1 MKVKNLQRRGLEK
14 KYLSKYKAINM
25 NYGNEDTRYFGG
37 IPSSIIS
44 YSSDRGRYQA
54 YDGIYDTTSTTSQQ
68 LTTLQNQIATMQTQ
82 ILNLQNTRVSQTLSS
97 NPNLIANGDCSQYTQ
112 LQPTVMTCNAGVN
125 NTGYIMQ
132 GRAVPIQDRW
142 YNVAEL
148 SGANP
153 VDVKCEFRRVLLSSY
168 INPSAEY
175 GSFPFIGK
183 YGMSV
188 KWINAT
194 GASTSMFTLEHTKS
208 SGRNV
213 NKGGAMMA
221 VQHMVPD
228 VTLTA
233 NQSYSLG
240 FWLYSSYTGAG
251 YVRILRQYNTNGG
264 GGNTNTGNSLQQ
276 LLLQQ
281 FSVASGWNYITA
293 SLTTSALRPDLTIS
307 GINGLVVQIGPFY
320 YTWKEGTPV
329 KSELYGSVP
338 TGASSFEWVLTEI
351 QLRTDTIAAKNNY
364 AINLRERENCIPY
377 ICATS
382 PSRILSYP
390 ACSTYDRILTGSV
403 THTYSFF
410 FRATIDLPTLMKE
423 APTYLI
429 WQDTQVKIGSIFK
442 TGDTLKNQGDVYR
455 QHWGGLNLYGLLNNY
470 DVLKVTITGVSNRID
485 STPTTT
491 DIHVPGDKIEVKRV
505 TESSF
510 EMSFFR
516 SYVMNTASVIAL
528 AVPEGMFL
536 YSDVGYS
543 GRFVAIVPE
552 THMGKDEYSETITY
566 VDFSWT
572 ALTSRPFSSLYN

>member
-1 MKVKNLQRRGLEK
+1 
-14 KYLSKYKAINM
+14 M

-54 YDGIYDTTSTTSQQ
+54 YDGIYDVTTTTSQQ
-68 LTTLQNQIATMQTQ
+68 LTTLQNQIVVMQNQ
-82 ILNLQNTRVSQTLSS
+82 ISNLQNTRISQILSS

-112 LQPTVMTCNAGVN
+112 QQPTLMTCNAVAN
-125 NTGYIMQ
+125 NVGYIMQ

-148 SGANP
+148 AGVNP
-153 VDVKCEFRRVLLSSY
+153 VYLKCEFRRVLLSSY
-168 INPSAEY
+168 INPIAEY
-175 GSFPFIGK
+175 GTFPFIGK

-188 KWINAT
+188 KWINTT
-194 GASTSMFTLEHTKS
+194 GASSDMFTLEHTKS

-221 VQHMVPD
+221 VQHMIPD

-233 NQSYSLG
+233 NQPYSLG

-251 YVRILRQYNTNGG
+251 YVRILRQYNSSASG
-264 GGNTNTGNSLQQ
+264 GGNTNTGNCLQQ

-281 FSVASGWNYITA
+281 FNVVSGWNYITA
-293 SLTTSALRPDLTIS
+293 SVATTALRPDLTVS
-307 GINGLVVQIGPFY
+307 GLNGLVVQIGPFY

-329 KSELYGSVP
+329 KSELYGSIP

-351 QLRTDTIAAKNNY
+351 QLRTDTIAAKNNFT
-364 AINLRERENCIPY
+364 INLREQENCLPY

-390 ACSTYDRILTGSV
+390 ACSTYDRVLSGSV

-410 FRATIDLPTLMKE
+410 FRATIDLPVLMKE

-429 WQDTQVKIGSIFK
+429 WQDTQVKIGAMFAS
-442 TGDTLKNQGDVYR
+442 GDTLKNQGDVYR
-455 QHWGGLNLYGLLNNY
+455 PHWGGLNLYGLLNNY
-470 DVLKVTITGVSNRID
+470 DVLRITINGGSNRID
-485 STPTTT
+485 SAPITS

-505 TESSF
+505 TPSSF

-516 SYVMNTASVIAL
+516 TYVMNTTAHYDL
-528 AVPEGMFL
+528 AIPEGMFL
-536 YSDVGYS
+536 YSDIGTK
-543 GRFVAIVPE
+543 GIFVALVQEI
-552 THMGKDEYSETITY
+552 HMGKNDYSETISY
-566 VDFSWT
+566 VDYEWSCLT
-572 ALTSRPFSSLYN
+572 ARPFSSLYN

>member
-1 MKVKNLQRRGLEK
+1 
-14 KYLSKYKAINM
+14 M

-54 YDGIYDTTSTTSQQ
+54 YDGIYDVTTTTSQQ
-68 LTTLQNQIATMQTQ
+68 LTTLQNQIAVMQNQ
-82 ILNLQNTRVSQTLSS
+82 ISNLQNTRISQILSS
-97 NPNLIANGDCSQYTQ
+97 NPNLIVNGDCSQYTQ
-112 LQPTVMTCNAGVN
+112 QQPTLMTCNAAAN
-125 NTGYIMQ
+125 NVGYIMQ

-148 SGANP
+148 AGVNP
-153 VDVKCEFRRVLLSSY
+153 VYLKCEFRRVLLSSY
-168 INPSAEY
+168 INPIAEY
-175 GSFPFIGK
+175 GTFPFIGK

-194 GASTSMFTLEHTKS
+194 GASSDMFTLEHTKS

-221 VQHMVPD
+221 VQHMIPD

-233 NQSYSLG
+233 NQPYSLG

-251 YVRILRQYNTNGG
+251 YVRILRQYNSSVSGG
-264 GGNTNTGNSLQQ
+264 GWTNTGHCLQQ

-281 FSVASGWNYITA
+281 FNVASGWNYITA
-293 SLTTSALRPDLTIS
+293 SVATTALRPDLTVS
-307 GINGLVVQIGPFY
+307 GLNGLVVQIGPFY

-329 KSELYGSVP
+329 QSELYGSVP

-351 QLRTDTIAAKNNY
+351 QLRTDTISAKNNFP
-364 AINLRERENCIPY
+364 INLRERENCLPY

-390 ACSTYDRILTGSV
+390 ACSTYDRALSGNV

-410 FRATIDLPTLMKE
+410 FRANIDLPVLMKE

-429 WQDTQVKIGSIFK
+429 WQDTQVKIGAMFMNN
-442 TGDTLKNQGDVYR
+442 DLLKNQGDVYR
-455 QHWGGLNLYGLLNNY
+455 PHWGGLNLYGLVNTF
-470 DVLKVTITGVSNRID
+470 DVLKVTIVGAQNRMD
-485 STPTTT
+485 TTPL
-491 DIHVPGDKIEVKRV
+491 DPDFNSPADRIEVVHV
-505 TESSF
+505 TESGF

-516 SYVMNTASVIAL
+516 TYVMNTTAHYDL
-528 AVPEGMFL
+528 AIPEGVYL
-536 YSDVGYS
+536 YSDIGTQ
-543 GRFVAIVPE
+543 GKFVALVQE
-552 THMGKDEYSETITY
+552 VHMGKNDYTETLSY

-572 ALTSRPFSSLYN
+572 AITSRPFSSLYN